1 MGLPDRLIAL
11 SAMSSPPPGLLIESL
26 LMTLDAVPAQVV
38 RPVVRAQR
46 LDDVRRFAI
55 ATLATM
61 VYEVFDAHLI

>member
-11 SAMSSPPPGLLIESL
+11 SAMGSPPPGFLIESL
-26 LMTLDAVPAQVV
+26 FMTLNAIPAQVV

-55 ATLATM
+55 ATLAAM
-61 VYEVFDAHLI
+61 VYEVFDAH